1 VCLLLRLRFVVEQD
15 VAKLH
20 LDDVA
25 FSYIPTGS
33 SNDLARDLEYPKD
46 KEQVINGILNQPMEF
61 AMDVANLTTSQ
72 GDRAF
77 AVSSGTDSR
86 TILDGQGAEKLV
98 GKGDMLYK
106 PSGAPPLRV
115 QGSFIT
121 AEECR
126 NIADYIRKHYQANY
140 DPNILEHLENDG
152 QEDKAVAGREDEGD
166 MDDGQ
171 VDELL
176 HEVIQMAIEE
186 GQTSTSM
193 LQRRLRIG
201 YARAG
206 RLVDEMERRGIV
218 SPQDGSK
225 ARKTL
230 ITREQYYE
238 MFEDE

>member
-1 VCLLLRLRFVVEQD
+1 
-15 VAKLH
+15 
-20 LDDVA
+20 
-25 FSYIPTGS
+25 
-33 SNDLARDLEYPKD
+33 
-46 KEQVINGILNQPMEF
+46 
-61 AMDVANLTTSQ
+61 
-72 GDRAF
+72 
-77 AVSSGTDSR
+77 
-86 TILDGQGAEKLV
+86 
-98 GKGDMLYK
+98 
-106 PSGAPPLRV
+106 
-115 QGSFIT
+115 
-121 AEECR
+121 
-126 NIADYIRKHYQANY
+126 
-140 DPNILEHLENDG
+140 
-152 QEDKAVAGREDEGD
+152 